1 MKEKTISVVIPL
13 RNEALYL
20 VKLLDTLHRQPIDE
34 IIIVDGGSRDGSGAL
49 LQTWA
54 RNSNPCKHRIAM
66 DAPPGRAVQM
76 NAGAKEATGDILLF
90 LHADTQLPPDGI
102 ARVLQTMK
110 NKNIFGGAFR
120 LHIDSKHP
128 FMLWVS
134 WLANLRAFY
143 WGLPYGDQAIF
154 VRRAIFE
161 KLGGYPALPLMEDV
175 AFVRKLKKTGRML
188 LLKEAVTTSAR
199 RWQQQGYFLNSFKN
213 MLILLFYFCGVSPQ
227 RLAAWYYAKRSV
239 QQSKT

>member
-1 MKEKTISVVIPL
+1 MKEKTISVIIPL

-20 VKLLDTLHRQPIDE
+20 VKLLDMLHRQPIDQ
-34 IIIVDGGSRDGSGAL
+34 IILVDGGSRDRSPAL

-54 RNSNPCKHRIAM
+54 RNSNACKHRIAM
-66 DAPPGRAVQM
+66 DAPPGRATQM

-120 LHIDSKHP
+120 LQIDSKHP
-128 FMLWVS
+128 FMLWVC
-134 WLANLRAFY
+134 WLANLRSFY

-227 RLAAWYYAKRSV
+227 GLAAWYYPKKSV
-239 QQSKT
+239 QQSKK